1 MKKVIVIYD
10 DSLKPNKEIRSITGD
25 KSYGDTIF
33 KRVTLKNR
41 MREEI
46 EKNKN
51 VVSMYSISDE
61 RENEKLK
68 EELTKMAA
76 SYTTPTVSVVSL
88 EFEGCLCGSFGRT
101 TSSDPDDFEYG
112 GKF

>member
-51 VVSMYSISDE
+51 VVSMYSISGE

-68 EELTKMAA
+68 EELTKMQ
-76 SYTTPTVSVVSL
+76 
-88 EFEGCLCGSFGRT
+88 EGRT
-101 TSSDPDDFEYG
+101 VFYLYSNFGLADTAQFQTCLLYTSPSPRDTR
-112 GKF
+112 

>member
-68 EELTKMAA
+68 EELTKMQEGRADRK
-76 SYTTPTVSVVSL
+76 STRLNSSHTTVS
-88 EFEGCLCGSFGRT
+88 RMP
-101 TSSDPDDFEYG
+101 SSA
-112 GKF
+112 

>member
-51 VVSMYSISDE
+51 VVSMYSISGE
-61 RENEKLK
+61 REKRKVKRRINK
-68 EELTKMAA
+68 KMQEGRAVFICI
-76 SYTTPTVSVVSL
+76 PTL
-88 EFEGCLCGSFGRT
+88 DWQILR
-101 TSSDPDDFEYG
+101 SSRRF
-112 GKF
+112 

>member
-61 RENEKLK
+61 REHEKLK
-68 EELTKMAA
+68 EELTKMQEGRAVFICI
-76 SYTTPTVSVVSL
+76 PTL
-88 EFEGCLCGSFGRT
+88 DWQILR
-101 TSSDPDDFEYG
+101 SSRRF
-112 GKF
+112 

>member
-68 EELTKMAA
+68 EELKNIDVNI
-76 SYTTPTVSVVSL
+76 YNIKRY
-88 EFEGCLCGSFGRT
+88 GRVKLI
-101 TSSDPDDFEYG
+101 FLRRKE
-112 GKF
+112 